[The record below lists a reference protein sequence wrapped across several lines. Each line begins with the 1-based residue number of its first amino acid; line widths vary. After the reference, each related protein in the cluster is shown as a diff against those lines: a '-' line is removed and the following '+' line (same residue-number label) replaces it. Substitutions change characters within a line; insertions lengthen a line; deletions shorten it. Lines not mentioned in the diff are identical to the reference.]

1 VIVNVCPAA
10 RTTATADRVWNI
22 LTTTEKIAEWQ
33 DARFVSAD
41 PPGAVAPGQAI
52 HLSAQGFGRAWPVRI
67 DVRDVDPKHRWI
79 DWVAHLPFGVDN
91 EQRTTLTETPEGGTL
106 VRFN

>member
-1 VIVNVCPAA
+1 
-10 RTTATADRVWNI
+10 
-22 LTTTEKIAEWQ
+22 
-33 DARFVSAD
+33 
-41 PPGAVAPGQAI
+41 
-52 HLSAQGFGRAWPVRI
+52 VRI
-67 DVRDVDPKHRWI
+67 DVRDVDQKHRWI

>member
-1 VIVNVCPAA
+1 M
-10 RTTATADRVWNI
+10 WSI

-41 PPGAVAPGQAI
+41 PPGEVTPGQAI
-52 HLSAQGFGRAWPVRI
+52 HLSARGFGRTWPVRI
-67 DVRDVDPKHRWI
+67 DVRDVDPHHRWI
-79 DWVAHLPFGVDN
+79 DWVAHLPLGVDN